1 MPSIST
7 DDAIQQLLGVLAEA
21 FEGPR
26 QSWSYFT
33 DSGAAS
39 GLFGTLAG
47 LSAADASKAWGG
59 TTIAA
64 HVHHAAF
71 AVEASAGWIA
81 GDRGS
86 RDWQESWS
94 VSAVNDA
101 GWRRLQQ
108 RLREGYEALRQAI
121 TGHASAGAEKFGGA
135 AAAVAHAAYHLGAI
149 RQKLAASRA
158 AAVTRP

>member
-1 MPSIST
+1 MAIST
-7 DDAIQQLLGVLAEA
+7 EDAIRQLLAVLAEA
-21 FEGPR
+21 FEGPN

-33 DSGAAS
+33 DSGGAS

-71 AVEASAGWIA
+71 AVEASAEWIA
-81 GDRGS
+81 GDRSS
-86 RDWQESWS
+86 RDWTESWS
-94 VSAVNDA
+94 VSAVNDD

-108 RLREGYEALRQAI
+108 RLRSGYDALGRAI
-121 TGHASAGAEKFGGA
+121 SGHAAEGVEAFGGS
-135 AAAVAHAAYHLGAI
+135 AAAVAHAAYHLGAV

-158 AAVTRP
+158 AAVTRS

>member
-1 MPSIST
+1 MPNIST
-7 DDAIQQLLGVLAEA
+7 DDAIQQLLAVLAEA
-21 FEGPR
+21 FEGPQ

-71 AVEASAGWIA
+71 AVAASPGCIG
-81 GDRGS
+81 GDRGL
-86 RDWQESWS
+86 RGGQGRWRA
-94 VSAVNDA
+94 SAVTDA

-108 RLREGYEALRQAI
+108 RVREGYEALRRAI
-121 TGHASAGAEKFGGA
+121 AGHAFGGA
-135 AAAVAHAAYHLGAI
+135 EEFGGSTAAVAHAAYRLGAI